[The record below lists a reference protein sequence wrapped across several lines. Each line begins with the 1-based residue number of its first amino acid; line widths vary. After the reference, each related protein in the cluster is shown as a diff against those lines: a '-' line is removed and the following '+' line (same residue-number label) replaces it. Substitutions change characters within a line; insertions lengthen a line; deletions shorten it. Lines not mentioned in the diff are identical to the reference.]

1 VPVRTGTIKP
11 YAAGALALA
20 AILVVVAGAFAALAL
35 IATTDI
41 SGVAQLASPYFRRVV
56 VFTLWQAALSTL
68 LSVAFAVP
76 LTMALTR
83 RQSFP
88 GRGLLIRLFAV
99 PLALPALV
107 AVLGVVAVWG
117 RTGWVNTAFDTGL
130 NIYGLAGILIA
141 HVFFNLPLATRLLLV
156 HFERVPAET
165 WRLATQL
172 NLPPATIFRLIE
184 WPVVRS
190 GLPGIATLI
199 FMLCIAS
206 FTVVLTLGGGP
217 RATTIEV
224 AIYQALRF
232 DFDPARAVVLA
243 LVQIA
248 LCAVLVALAGR
259 FATDMHTAPGLGRRI
274 IRPDLAAVSLRIAD
288 GAIIILAALFI
299 TSPMLAVIISGLTA
313 DLTRLAA
320 DPLVWRAIATS
331 AAIAAASAI
340 LSVAAAWSLAAA
352 ARENRRNPGASRLFA
367 SVSGIAG
374 NLILVAPPVVLA
386 AGWFIL
392 LHRLAATETLAPV
405 MVITI
410 NALMALPFA
419 LRILAPAIA
428 RAHADHDRLCASLG
442 LTGWPRF
449 RLIDLPVLKRPLAL
463 ALAFAAA
470 LSIGDLGV
478 IALFGSQDFT
488 TLPLL
493 LYQRFGSYR
502 IDDASGLALI
512 LMIFCLGL
520 IALAERISQ
529 PNERRADR

>member
-1 VPVRTGTIKP
+1 MPRHTAAFKP
-11 YAAGALALA
+11 FAAGAVALA
-20 AILVVVAGAFAALAL
+20 AIVVLVAGAFAALAFV
-35 IATTDI
+35 ASTDL
-41 SGVAQLASPYFRRVV
+41 SGLAQLASPYFRRVV
-56 VFTLWQAALSTL
+56 AFTLWQAALSTL
-68 LSVAFAVP
+68 LSVAIAVP
-76 LTMALTR
+76 LTMALAR
-83 RQSFP
+83 RQSFF

-117 RTGWVNTAFDTGL
+117 RTGWASGLLDTQL
-130 NIYGLAGILIA
+130 NIYGLTGILIA

-172 NLPPATIFRLIE
+172 NLPPSTIFRLIE
-184 WPVVRS
+184 WPVIRS
-190 GLPGIATLI
+190 GLPGIATLV

-232 DFDPARAVVLA
+232 DFDPARAVVLG
-243 LVQIA
+243 LVQIG
-248 LCAVLVALAGR
+248 LCAVLVVLAGR
-259 FATDMHTAPGLGRRI
+259 FASDMHAAPGLNRRI
-274 IRPDLAAVSLRIAD
+274 VRPDLAAVPLRIAD
-288 GAIIILAALFI
+288 TAIIILAALFV
-299 TSPMLAVIISGLTA
+299 TSPMLAVIVSGLA
-313 DLTRLAA
+313 AGLTRLAA
-320 DPLVWRAIATS
+320 DPLVWRALATS
-331 AAIAAASAI
+331 AAIAVSSAI

-352 ARENRRNPGASRLFA
+352 GRDNRDNPIAASLFA
-367 SVSGIAG
+367 TVSGIAG

-386 AGWFIL
+386 AGWFVL
-392 LHRLAATETLAPV
+392 LHRVAAVETIAPG
-405 MVITI
+405 MVVAI

-419 LRILAPAIA
+419 LRILSPAIA

-442 LTGWPRF
+442 LTGWPRLRF
-449 RLIDLPVLKRPLAL
+449 VDLPVLKRPLAL

-512 LMIFCLGL
+512 LMVLCLGL

-529 PNERRADR
+529 PISGQDVS

>member
-1 VPVRTGTIKP
+1 MRDHSLDIKP
-11 YAAGALALA
+11 YSAGALALA
-20 AILVVVAGAFAALAL
+20 AIVTLVAGAFIALSVIAA
-35 IATTDI
+35 TDL
-41 SGVAQLASPYFRRVV
+41 SGLAQLATPYFRRIL

-68 LSVAFAVP
+68 LSVGLAVP
-76 LTMALTR
+76 LTMALAR
-83 RQSFP
+83 RQAFP
-88 GRGLLIRLFAV
+88 GRSLLIRLFAV

-117 RTGWVNTAFDTGL
+117 RTGWLDTLFDTGL
-130 NIYGLAGILIA
+130 NIYGLTGILLA
-141 HVFFNLPLATRLLLV
+141 HVFFNLPLATRLLLI

-184 WPVVRS
+184 WPVVRAA
-190 GLPGIATLI
+190 LPGIATLI

-243 LVQIA
+243 LVQLG
-248 LCAVLVALAGR
+248 LCAALVALAGR
-259 FATDMHTAPGLGRRI
+259 FATDMHAAPGLGRHM
-274 IRPDLAAVSLRIAD
+274 IRPDLDRLPMRIAD
-288 GAIIILAALFI
+288 AGIIVISGLFV
-299 TSPMLAVIISGLTA
+299 TLPMLAVITSGLTA
-313 DLTRLAA
+313 DLARLSS
-320 DPLVWRAIATS
+320 DPVVWHAIATS
-331 AAIAAASAI
+331 AAVATASAI
-340 LSVAAAWSLAAA
+340 LCITAAWSLATA
-352 ARENRRNPGASRLFA
+352 ARSNRHNPVVARLFA
-367 SVSGIAG
+367 AASGIAG

-392 LHRLAATETLAPV
+392 LHRLAAAEHLAPV
-405 MVITI
+405 MVVTI

-419 LRILAPAIA
+419 LRILQPAIV
-428 RAHADHDRLCASLG
+428 RVHTDYDRLCASLG
-442 LTGWPRF
+442 VAGWSRF
-449 RLIDLPVLKRPLAL
+449 RHVDLPVLKRPVTL

-488 TLPLL
+488 TLPFL

-502 IDDASGLALI
+502 IDDAAGLALI
-512 LMIFCLGL
+512 LMILCLGL
-520 IALAERISQ
+520 MALAERFSHPAIR
-529 PNERRADR
+529 PAGK

>member
-1 VPVRTGTIKP
+1 MPAHSSTLRP

-20 AILVVVAGAFAALAL
+20 VILVLVAGAFAALAF
-35 IATTDI
+35 IATTDL
-41 SGVAQLASPYFRRVV
+41 SGLAQLTSPYFRRVI
-56 VFTLWQAALSTL
+56 VFTLWQATLSTL
-68 LSVAFAVP
+68 VSVAIAVP

-83 RQSFP
+83 RQTFI
-88 GRGLLIRLFAV
+88 GRNLLIKLFAV

-117 RTGWVNTAFDTGL
+117 RTGWVNTALDSDL
-130 NIYGLAGILIA
+130 NIYGLSGILIA

-184 WPVVRS
+184 WPVIRS

-248 LCAVLVALAGR
+248 LCTILVTLAGR
-259 FATDMHTAPGLGRRI
+259 FTADMHAAPGLGRRI
-274 IRPDLAAVSLRIAD
+274 IRPDLAAMPMRIFD
-288 GAIIILAALFI
+288 GAVIILAALFI
-299 TSPMLAVIISGLTA
+299 ISPMVAVVVSGLTA
-313 DLTRLAA
+313 DLPRLAA
-320 DPLVWRAIATS
+320 DPLVWRALVTS
-331 AAIAAASAI
+331 TTIAAASAA
-340 LSVAAAWSLAAA
+340 LCVTAAWSLATA
-352 ARENRRNPGASRLFA
+352 ARENRRNPGISRLFA
-367 SVSGIAG
+367 SVSGVAG

-386 AGWFIL
+386 AGWFVL
-392 LHRLAATETLAPV
+392 LHRLAAANTVGPA
-405 MVITI
+405 MVVTI

-442 LTGWPRF
+442 LTGWSRLQ
-449 RLIDLPVLKRPLAL
+449 LIDLPTLKRPLAL

-488 TLPLL
+488 TLPFL

-520 IALAERISQ
+520 VALAERISQ
-529 PNERRADR
+529 TSKSGAKE